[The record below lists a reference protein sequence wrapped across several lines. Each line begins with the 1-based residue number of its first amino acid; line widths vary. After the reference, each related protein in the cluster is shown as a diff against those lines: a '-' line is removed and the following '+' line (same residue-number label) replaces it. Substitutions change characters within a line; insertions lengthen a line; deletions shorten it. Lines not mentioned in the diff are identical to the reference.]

1 MLRIPEGNMS
11 VKRLDSPCIDI
22 CQLDPVTGFC
32 IGCRRTIDEIARW
45 GQLSPEQRRLVLADL
60 PSRKAR

>member
-1 MLRIPEGNMS
+1 MS